1 MAGRRV
7 ENQRRQK
14 YGTSSYVSGNTAR
27 KLAAAP
33 QRRYEE
39 YDIPKEVEIT
49 EEDRIAIRKSVR
61 QYIVPTD
68 LISCIQSECQLLLL
82 QYLQYAYN
90 I

>member
-14 YGTSSYVSGNTAR
+14 YGTSSYVSGNTVR

-39 YDIPKEVEIT
+39 YEIPKEVEIT
-49 EEDRIAIRKSVR
+49 EEDRIAIRKKR
-61 QYIVPTD
+61 KAIHPANR
-68 LISCIQSECQLLLL
+68 QSECQLLLL